1 MSHSLESPST
11 DDNAVSPPTTP
22 ALVRTDEREQV
33 LAILKELSTELIE
46 LGPSLSVYGID
57 LWRQIR
63 VMSKRT
69 PGDIVWEDVDSIIL
83 LWRQIRESKSS
94 RLPESESNTNRLD
107 RLERLTGSLKL
118 RFGYPEVRQGE
129 RDKNR
134 NRTLQ
139 LLWRGRKCQEGN
151 PTSKEED
158 FGVVGISCCIPAY
171 KTPAECRRS
180 VEKTTSDY
188 FKEVNPPSEMLWS
201 YLRNVR
207 QKIDILKKGEPG
219 STSGASG
226 KELEKS
232 YTTVYETLQ
241 ESLRSNLSDRQQ
253 PFSVVDA
260 SVQAECDTSFSN
272 GVPRLSGFESS
283 QVVHALQQ
291 LLIPSIKRIVPCG
304 EGATET
310 LEGWRGS
317 GARALVKILKEWLE
331 YTEQGI
337 IYNLLH
343 HKRKGSIAEGEDF
356 LVLSRLTAQLWDVR
370 LYANKGLGR
379 SFRALMNLHRTGK
392 LGGTLSDRDLE
403 EASRS
408 IISGLNI
415 IHGIATARNEMTF
428 SVKVFEDG
436 DVASRHTD
444 RLFEAPER
452 FASLTFHCHS
462 TQSAASTAF
471 SKVDAPADQIRRFV
485 DSLVSG
491 YRYSGNSLVES
502 RFLALADQIGRWQP
516 SPLLGALDS
525 TQIAD
530 DMIADGRAFDR
541 STSVHTLL
549 KGIES
554 ALSTPPLSRS
564 SVQNYYG
571 KRQLENTAAS
581 SRSSSAT
588 STYVARLRVR
598 ALAI

>member
-1 MSHSLESPST
+1 MSDSLLSPST
-11 DDNAVSPPTTP
+11 NANAASPPATP
-22 ALVRTDEREQV
+22 TPVRPDEREQV
-33 LAILKELSTELIE
+33 LAILDELSTELIE
-46 LGPSLSVYGID
+46 LGPSLSASGIG
-57 LWRQIR
+57 LWREIR
-63 VMSKRT
+63 DMLKRS
-69 PGDIVWEDVDSIIL
+69 PEHIVWEDVRSIVSI
-83 LWRQIRESKSS
+83 WRQIRASKSS
-94 RLPESESNTNRLD
+94 RLPESEGNIAG
-107 RLERLTGSLKL
+107 LERLTDSLKL
-118 RFGYPEVRQGE
+118 SFGYPEVKEAE

-134 NRTLQ
+134 NRTLE
-139 LLWRGRKCQEGN
+139 LMWRGRKCQEGN
-151 PTSKEED
+151 PTSEEED
-158 FGVVGISCCIPAY
+158 LDVVGISCCIPAY

-219 STSGASG
+219 SIAGASG

-260 SVQAECDTSFSN
+260 SVQAEYDLGFSN
-272 GVPRLSGFESS
+272 GVPRLSKSESS

-310 LEGWRGS
+310 LAGRSGS
-317 GARALVKILKEWLE
+317 GARALVKILKEWLDN
-331 YTEQGI
+331 TEQGI

-343 HKRKGSIAEGEDF
+343 HKRRGSIAEGEDF
-356 LVLSRLTAQLWDVR
+356 LDLSRLTAQLWDVR

-392 LGGTLSDRDLE
+392 LGGTLSNRELE

-436 DVASRHTD
+436 DVPSRHTD
-444 RLFEAPER
+444 RLVEVPER

-462 TQSAASTAF
+462 TPSAASTAF
-471 SKVDAPADQIRRFV
+471 SKVDASTEKVGQIV
-485 DSLVSG
+485 NSLVSG
-491 YRYSGNSLVES
+491 YQDSGNSLLES

-516 SPLLGALDS
+516 SPSLGALE
-525 TQIAD
+525 TKQMAD
-530 DMIADGRAFDR
+530 NTIEDGRSLDR
-541 STSVHTLL
+541 SSAVHTLL
-549 KGIES
+549 RRIQS
-554 ALSTPPLSRS
+554 ALSTSPLSRPLT
-564 SVQNYYG
+564 QNYSG
-571 KRQLENTAAS
+571 KRQFESTVAS
-581 SRSSSAT
+581 SGSSSAT
-588 STYVARLRVR
+588 SRCVARLRMS
-598 ALAI
+598 ALAIRY